1 MIKII
6 KLIVDMKY
14 NKWYNSKCREEVI
27 TINKY
32 EITEISNRRYI
43 IQTYTKEFGLAY
55 VLEKNTLNPKVFT
68 KTEVIEYITK
78 WL

>member
-1 MIKII
+1 MLTKWKTSDKII
-6 KLIVDMKY
+6 NV
-14 NKWYNSKCREEVI
+14 REVI

-32 EITEISNRRYI
+32 EITEISNGRYI
-43 IQTYTKEFGLAY
+43 IQTYTKEFGLVY

-68 KTEVIEYITK
+68 KTEIIEYVTK